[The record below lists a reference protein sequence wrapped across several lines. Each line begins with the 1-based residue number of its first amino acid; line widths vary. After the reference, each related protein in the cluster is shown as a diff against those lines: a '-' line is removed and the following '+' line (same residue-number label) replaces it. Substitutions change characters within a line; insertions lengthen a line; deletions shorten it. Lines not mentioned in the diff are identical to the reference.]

1 MLITEYGKN
10 FGKIK
15 EIEKLEKGKYEV
27 IGEVDI
33 LTQIEQRRPHLVS
46 YNKETNKATT
56 SRPEA
61 LQEYI
66 NSFKNLKN
74 YKLIFIKI

>member
-1 MLITEYGKN
+1 MLKTEYGKN
-10 FGKIK
+10 FSNVK
-15 EIEKLEKGKYEV
+15 EIERLEKGKYEV

-46 YNKETNKATT
+46 YSKETNRATT
-56 SRPEA
+56 SRPEV

-74 YKLIFIKI
+74 HKLIFIKL

>member
-1 MLITEYGKN
+1 MLKTEYGKN
-10 FGKIK
+10 FSNVK
-15 EIEKLEKGKYEV
+15 EVERLEIGKYEV

-33 LTQIEQRRPHLVS
+33 LTQIEERRPHLVS
-46 YNKETNKATT
+46 YSKETNKAIT

-61 LQEYI
+61 LQEYV

-74 YKLIFIKI
+74 YKLIFIEL

>member
-10 FGKIK
+10 FSNVK

-33 LTQIEQRRPHLVS
+33 LTQIEQRQPHLIS
-46 YNKETNKATT
+46 YNKETNRAIT

-66 NSFKNLKN
+66 NSFKNLKS
-74 YKLIFIKI
+74 YKLIFIKL

>member
-74 YKLIFIKI
+74 YKLIFIRF

>member
-15 EIEKLEKGKYEV
+15 EIEKLEPGKYEV
-27 IGEVDI
+27 IGDI
-33 LTQIEQRRPHLVS
+33 DYLAQIEKRRPHLIS
-46 YNKETNKATT
+46 YSKETNRATT

-74 YKLIFIKI
+74 YKLIFIEL